1 MEPQREC
8 KHVTKLVP
16 LLKPREN
23 CLDIPKEVC
32 GRSRTNP
39 RKVQKPIVKKWC
51 YTSLGD
57 RYYYFCIV
65 YFFTLRTVFVPMR
78 SFFVSR
84 CSFQF
89 MKLLFPPFFIF
100 QNRCITRIFFFQDFW
115 KKKLF
120 FQDFW
125 NQLFTQ
131 AGFILKTFSKGK
143 KIIFCMEFLKI
154 ICLGEFC
161 FLSNVV
167 PKAQAFLSPQ
177 TFSFA
182 SMTSLVF
189 NIVLPGS

>member
-1 MEPQREC
+1 MKFIGHFYRILFFKQVF
-8 KHVTKLVP
+8 HVAVGNVNGLLIIITTRWVP
-16 LLKPREN
+16 RRCQLNSHCRYS
-23 CLDIPKEVC
+23 I
-32 GRSRTNP
+32 GAS
-39 RKVQKPIVKKWC
+39 
-51 YTSLGD
+51 SLGGQRID
-57 RYYYFCIV
+57 L
-65 YFFTLRTVFVPMR
+65 FFTLRTVFVPMR

-89 MKLLFPPFFIF
+89 MKLLFPLFFIF

-115 KKKLF
+115 KKTFFSRISGKKLFFPGFLEKKLF

-167 PKAQAFLSPQ
+167 PKAQAFFVPSN
-177 TFSFA
+177 F
-182 SMTSLVF
+182 
-189 NIVLPGS
+189 

>member
-1 MEPQREC
+1 MRGCTIFVCVYTKPQAEHLLAC
-8 KHVTKLVP
+8 ISQNNESPSINVP
-16 LLKPREN
+16 
-23 CLDIPKEVC
+23 
-32 GRSRTNP
+32 
-39 RKVQKPIVKKWC
+39 
-51 YTSLGD
+51 
-57 RYYYFCIV
+57 
-65 YFFTLRTVFVPMR
+65 FFTLRTVFVPMR

-115 KKKLF
+115 KKTFFSRISGKKTFFPGFLEKKLF

-167 PKAQAFLSPQ
+167 PKAQAFCPLK
-177 TFSFA
+177 
-182 SMTSLVF
+182 LL
-189 NIVLPGS
+189 VLPQ

>member
-1 MEPQREC
+1 MFGLETDDENFF
-8 KHVTKLVP
+8 
-16 LLKPREN
+16 LLPYNTVFLLAAVFVFRVFFSFS
-23 CLDIPKEVC
+23 PSMT
-32 GRSRTNP
+32 RR
-39 RKVQKPIVKKWC
+39 QK
-51 YTSLGD
+51 
-57 RYYYFCIV
+57 YYFLPLERFLFQCAHFSFHGAHSSLWSSSSPLF
-65 YFFTLRTVFVPMR
+65 YFPKSLHN
-78 SFFVSR
+78 
-84 CSFQF
+84 
-89 MKLLFPPFFIF
+89 
-100 QNRCITRIFFFQDFW
+100 QNIFFPGFLE
-115 KKKLF
+115 KKLF

-182 SMTSLVF
+182 SMTSLFF